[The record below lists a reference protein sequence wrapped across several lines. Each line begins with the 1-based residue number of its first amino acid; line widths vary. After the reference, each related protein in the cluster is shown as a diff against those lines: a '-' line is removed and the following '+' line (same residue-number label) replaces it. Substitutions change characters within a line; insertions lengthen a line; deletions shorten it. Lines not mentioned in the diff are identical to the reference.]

1 MTAAQLD
8 TYLRRASLV
17 VFHALLAVTPLFFSF
32 ATEELFEFNKIILVY
47 AGASLLL
54 GLSAAR
60 LLLGKQPAPP
70 RTPFDAVLGI
80 FLLSQILSTLFSI
93 HPVTSIF
100 GYYSRFH
107 GGLLS
112 TIAYLVIYY
121 SAIISIR
128 KKDLPALAVTTF
140 FSALMVAVYAILE
153 HFGHSFSCLLASGGT
168 SFDAQCWVQDVQT
181 RVFATF
187 GQPNWLAAYLVMIF
201 PLSFAASLLAKKTWM
216 KIAAATLSVL
226 LFITLLYTRSRSGIL
241 AQAVGMVI
249 FVPGSLMI
257 FRNYFSKKTAK
268 TSLLRTTGLVVA
280 ACVLAAALIGTQF
293 TPALTEFTTK
303 NPTPSPATTQVD
315 ANAPVQNR
323 LEIGGTD
330 SADIRRIVWTGALD
344 VWKRYPL
351 LGSGVE
357 TFAYSYYLDRP
368 VEHNLVSEWDFLY
381 NKAHNEVLNILAT
394 TGAVGLLA
402 YILLHGMFAVTV
414 FNIVR
419 TSKDGSTLLQT
430 LSLTAGLAAVTVSNF
445 FGFSTVMVALLSF
458 LFFAYIARLS
468 GTQPIAFAES
478 KQSSR
483 TQPSGSTY
491 VGLTLIGLATLVLF
505 IQVVRYYQAD
515 VAFATGKAQA
525 AARQWEPAVANLSK
539 AVRTLPK
546 QADYYDELSTTYSE
560 LAIDFGAAGAATDAA
575 IIAQAAEKM
584 SDITLELNPQQRNF
598 YKTRARLF
606 ITLSQLEPEKLQGA
620 EEALE
625 ASLALSPTDAKLRY
639 NLGLIELGLGK
650 NDEGIAHLEEAVA
663 LKPNYETARFQL
675 AQQYYDQGKIE
686 KAVAQLE
693 YILEFITPENT
704 NVQETLTT
712 WQNESTK

>member
-8 TYLRRASLV
+8 TYLQRASLV
-17 VFHALLAVTPLFFSF
+17 VFHALLAVTPLFFTF
-32 ATEELFEFNKIILVY
+32 ATEELFEFNKMILVY

-128 KKDLPALAVTTF
+128 KKDLPALAVSTF
-140 FSALMVAVYAILE
+140 LAASMVSLYAILE
-153 HFGHSFSCLLASGGT
+153 HFGHSFSCYLASGGT

-201 PLSFAASLLAKKTWM
+201 PLSFTASLLSKKTWM
-216 KIAAATLSVL
+216 KGASATLTVV

-241 AQAVGMVI
+241 AQAVGMAI
-249 FVPGSLMI
+249 LLPGYFMISRLYLAKKAAKFKLMQ
-257 FRNYFSKKTAK
+257 TAG
-268 TSLLRTTGLVVA
+268 LITG
-280 ACVLAAALIGTQF
+280 ACVIAAALIGTQF
-293 TPALTEFTTK
+293 TPALSELTATS
-303 NPTPSPATTQVD
+303 PPPATTQD
-315 ANAPVQNR
+315 AATAPVQNR

-330 SADIRRIVWTGALD
+330 SADIRRIVWSGALD

-394 TGAVGLLA
+394 TGAFGLLA

-419 TSKDGSTLLQT
+419 RSKDASILLQT
-430 LSLTAGLAAVTVSNF
+430 ISLTAGLAAVTVSNF

-468 GTQPIAFAES
+468 GTQPISSAES
-478 KQSSR
+478 KHNSR
-483 TQPSGSTY
+483 TQPSGGTY

-546 QADYYDELSTTYSE
+546 QADYYDQLSTTYSE

-584 SDITLELNPQQRNF
+584 SDLTLELNPQQRNF

-620 EEALE
+620 EDALE
-625 ASLALSPTDAKLRY
+625 ASLDLSPTDAKLRY

-650 NDEGIAHLEEAVA
+650 NDEGITHLEEAVA

-686 KAVAQLE
+686 EAIAQLE